1 MTKRARLIY
10 NPVSGHEQMLSN
22 VAGILNVLEQ
32 AGFEASA
39 YQTTPEPLSAQKEA
53 TRCALDGFDLI
64 VGAGGDGTI
73 SEVVNGV
80 APLEKR
86 PKLAVIPAGTTN
98 DFARALK
105 IPRDDLVDAAK
116 VVLKGKTRKMDI
128 GLAGDKYF
136 MNIAASGSMTELTYG
151 VPSEL
156 KSVLGYTAYLLK
168 GAEMLPKISSH
179 KMRLTYDDGVYE
191 GDLSMFL
198 LGMTNSIG
206 GFEQIMPDAELS
218 DGLFQLIVVK
228 TSNPAEVLCLMG
240 MALKGKHVNDPKII
254 YTKTKTLKVEPLS
267 KPKDGKA
274 IPVNLDG
281 EIGGYLPIEFKN
293 LQQHIEFYVG

>member
-1 MTKRARLIY
+1 MAKKARLIY
-10 NPVSGHEQMLSN
+10 NPVSGHEQMISN
-22 VAGILNVLEQ
+22 VADILNVLEQ

-39 YQTTPEPLSAQKEA
+39 YRTTPEPLSAQNEA
-53 TRCALDGFDLI
+53 ERASLEGFDLI

-73 SEVVNGV
+73 SEIVNGI

-105 IPRDDLVDAAK
+105 IPRDNLVDSAK
-116 VVLKGKTRKMDI
+116 VILKGKTQKMDI
-128 GLAGDKYF
+128 GRAGKKYF
-136 MNIAASGSMTELTYG
+136 MNIAASGSLTELTYG

-168 GAEMLPKISSH
+168 GAEMLPHISSN
-179 KMRLTYDDGVYE
+179 KMRLTYDEGVYE
-191 GDLSMFL
+191 GDISMFL

-206 GFEQIMPDAELS
+206 GFEQIMPDAQLS

-228 TSNPAEVLCLMG
+228 TANPIEMLRLMA
-240 MALKGKHVNDPKII
+240 MALNGKHINDPQVI
-254 YTKTKTLKVEPLS
+254 YTKTKTLNVEVLS
-267 KPKDGKA
+267 KTKDDKK

-281 EIGGYLPIEFKN
+281 EVGGYLPIDFEN
-293 LQQHIEFYVG
+293 LKQHIEFYVG

>member
-1 MTKRARLIY
+1 MTKKARLIY
-10 NPVSGHEQMLSN
+10 NPVSGHEQMLQN
-22 VAGILNVLEQ
+22 VADILNVLEQ

-39 YQTTPEPLSAQKEA
+39 FRTTPDPLSAQNEA
-53 TRCALDGFDLI
+53 KRCALAGFDLL

-73 SEVVNGV
+73 NEVVNGV

-105 IPRDDLVDAAK
+105 IPRDDLVEAAK
-116 VVLKGKTRKMDI
+116 VILRGKTQRMDI
-128 GLAGDKYF
+128 GRAGKQYF
-136 MNIAASGSMTELTYG
+136 MNIAASGSLTELTYG
-151 VPSEL
+151 VPSEV
-156 KSVLGYTAYLLK
+156 KSVLGYSAYLLK
-168 GAEMLPKISSH
+168 GAEMLPKISSN
-179 KMRLTYDDGVYE
+179 KMRLTYDEGVYE

-206 GFEQIMPDAELS
+206 GFERIMPDAQLS

-228 TSNPAEVLCLMG
+228 TANPVDVLRLMA
-240 MALKGKHVNDPKII
+240 MALNGNHVNDPQII
-254 YTKTKTLKVEPLS
+254 YTKTKNLKVELLGES
-267 KPKDGKA
+267 KDKDP

-281 EIGGYLPIEFKN
+281 EIGGHLPIDFEN
-293 LQQHIEFYVG
+293 LKQHIEFYVG

>member
-1 MTKRARLIY
+1 MTKKARLIY
-10 NPVSGHEQMLSN
+10 NPVSGHEQMLQN
-22 VAGILNVLEQ
+22 VADILNVLEQ

-39 YQTTPEPLSAQKEA
+39 FRTTPEPLSAQNEA
-53 TRCALDGFDLI
+53 KRCALAGFDLL

-73 SEVVNGV
+73 NEVVNGV

-105 IPRDDLVDAAK
+105 IPRDNLVDAAK
-116 VVLKGKTRKMDI
+116 VILTGKTQKMDI
-128 GLAGDKYF
+128 GRAGKQYF
-136 MNIAASGSMTELTYG
+136 MNIAASGSLTYG
-151 VPSEL
+151 VPSEV
-156 KSVLGYTAYLLK
+156 KSVLGYSAYLLK
-168 GAEMLPKISSH
+168 GAEMLPKISSN

-191 GDLSMFL
+191 GNLSMFL

-206 GFEQIMPDAELS
+206 GFERIMPDAQLS

-228 TSNPAEVLCLMG
+228 TANPVDVLRLMA
-240 MALKGKHVNDPKII
+240 MALNGNHVNDPQII
-254 YTKTKTLKVEPLS
+254 YTKTKYLKVELLDNS
-267 KPKDGKA
+267 KDKEP

-281 EIGGYLPIEFKN
+281 EIGGHLPIDFEN
-293 LQQHIEFYVG
+293 LKQHIEFYVG

>member
-1 MTKRARLIY
+1 MTKKARLIY
-10 NPVSGHEQMLSN
+10 NPVSGHEQMLQN
-22 VAGILNVLEQ
+22 VADILNVLEQ

-39 YQTTPEPLSAQKEA
+39 FRTTPEPLSAQNEA
-53 TRCALDGFDLI
+53 KRCALAGFDLL

-73 SEVVNGV
+73 NEVVNGV

-105 IPRDDLVDAAK
+105 IPRDNLVDAAK
-116 VVLKGKTRKMDI
+116 VILMDI
-128 GLAGDKYF
+128 GRAGKQYF
-136 MNIAASGSMTELTYG
+136 MNIAASGSLTELTYG
-151 VPSEL
+151 VPSEV
-156 KSVLGYTAYLLK
+156 KSVLGYSAYLLK
-168 GAEMLPKISSH
+168 GAEMLPKISSN

-191 GDLSMFL
+191 GNLSMFL

-206 GFEQIMPDAELS
+206 GFERIMPDAQLS

-228 TSNPAEVLCLMG
+228 TANPVDVLRLMA
-240 MALKGKHVNDPKII
+240 MALNGNHVNDPQII
-254 YTKTKTLKVEPLS
+254 YTKTKYLKVELLDNS
-267 KPKDGKA
+267 KDKEP

-281 EIGGYLPIEFKN
+281 EIGGHLPIDFEN
-293 LQQHIEFYVG
+293 LKQHIEFYVG

>member
-1 MTKRARLIY
+1 MVKKARLIY
-10 NPVSGHEQMLSN
+10 NPVSGHEQMISN
-22 VAGILNVLEQ
+22 VADILNVLEQ

-39 YQTTPEPLSAQKEA
+39 YRTTPEPLSAQNEA
-53 TRCALDGFDLI
+53 KRASLEGFDLI

-73 SEVVNGV
+73 SEIVNGI

-105 IPRDDLVDAAK
+105 IPRDNLVDSAK
-116 VVLKGKTRKMDI
+116 VILKGKTQKMDI
-128 GLAGDKYF
+128 GRAGDKFF
-136 MNIAASGSMTELTYG
+136 MNIAASGSLTELTYG

-156 KSVLGYTAYLLK
+156 KSVLGYSAYLLK
-168 GAEMLPKISSH
+168 GAEMLPHISSN

-191 GDLSMFL
+191 GDISMFL

-206 GFEQIMPDAELS
+206 GFERIMPDAQLS

-228 TSNPAEVLCLMG
+228 TANPIDMLRLMA
-240 MALKGKHVNDPKII
+240 MALNGKHINDPQVI
-254 YTKTKTLKVEPLS
+254 YTKTKTLNVEVLGDT
-267 KPKDGKA
+267 KDGDK

-281 EIGGYLPIEFKN
+281 EVGGYLPIDFEN
-293 LQQHIEFYVG
+293 LKQHIEFYVG